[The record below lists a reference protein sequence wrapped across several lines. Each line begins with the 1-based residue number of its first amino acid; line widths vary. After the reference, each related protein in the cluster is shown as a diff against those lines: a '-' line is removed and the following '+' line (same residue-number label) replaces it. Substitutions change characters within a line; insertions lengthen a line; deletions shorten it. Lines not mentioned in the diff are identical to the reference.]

1 MQNQGWTSQSGAIFF
16 GPRNNWKEEF
26 LEEAFLL
33 QYHLNMSYTVVRSL
47 PVTYRRWFL
56 SRLAKEFQQQAERT
70 KKASERSDG
79 MREIPIDDIMDKVHE
94 KAFEKSF
101 KK

>member
-1 MQNQGWTSQSGAIFF
+1 
-16 GPRNNWKEEF
+16 
-26 LEEAFLL
+26 
-33 QYHLNMSYTVVRSL
+33 VRSL

-56 SRLAKEFQQQAERT
+56 SRLAKEFEQQAERN

-79 MREIPIDDIMDKVHE
+79 VRDIPVDDIMDKIHE